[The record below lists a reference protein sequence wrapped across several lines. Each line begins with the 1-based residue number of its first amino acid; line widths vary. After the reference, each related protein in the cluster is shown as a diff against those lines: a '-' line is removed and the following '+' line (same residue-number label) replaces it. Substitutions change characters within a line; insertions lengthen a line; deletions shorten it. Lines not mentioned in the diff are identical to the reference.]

1 MLLKSLLGIRVT
13 QLLLSLVFL
22 TAVSWVLYL
31 VRSSP
36 ATQSQPTHVFTTT
49 LRFLLP
55 IATLPYA
62 SHEIFRSIKV
72 LRGKNSKF
80 ALASK
85 SRAFKIGRVFFEFA
99 LGALW
104 FLALI
109 FSLGASSWSL
119 TGDSG
124 SGVSGSSGSNSTA
137 PLTDANTAAVIP
149 PSSTAGVSTL
159 IVPPGGKVPMVLGS
173 LMWIGLV
180 GLFAMSAV
188 GVVVETFRNWRVGKA
203 AAGKVEEA

>member
-1 MLLKSLLGIRVT
+1 M
-13 QLLLSLVFL
+13 
-22 TAVSWVLYL
+22 
-31 VRSSP
+31 
-36 ATQSQPTHVFTTT
+36 
-49 LRFLLP
+49 
-55 IATLPYA
+55 
-62 SHEIFRSIKV
+62 
-72 LRGKNSKF
+72 
-80 ALASK
+80 
-85 SRAFKIGRVFFEFA
+85 
-99 LGALW
+99 
-104 FLALI
+104 
-109 FSLGASSWSL
+109 